1 MSIKNVLRFPD
12 ETQHIIIMS
21 YNMLFLVS
29 IHSLKRRAF
38 LEQTQVPSE
47 AQRTLLVPTNTSRLL
62 LVGEL
67 ANLE

>member
-29 IHSLKRRAF
+29 IHSLKRAF